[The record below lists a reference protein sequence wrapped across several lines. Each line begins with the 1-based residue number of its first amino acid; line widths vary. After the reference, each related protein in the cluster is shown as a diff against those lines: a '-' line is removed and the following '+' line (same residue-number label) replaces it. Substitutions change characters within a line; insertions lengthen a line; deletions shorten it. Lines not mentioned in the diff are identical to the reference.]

1 MWLLIQTHN
10 VTNTR
15 VIGKDY
21 KSERFAR
28 DCTGLMVRAL
38 LDEPHLHAP

>member
-1 MWLLIQTHN
+1 MWPLIQTHN
-10 VTNTR
+10 VTNTA

-21 KSERFAR
+21 KSERLVR
-28 DCTGLMVRAL
+28 DCAGLRVRAL